1 MTRGAGKY
9 PREVSVPMTAQM
21 HQFLEQLAE
30 RNHISLADVVRQ
42 AIREYLDVQEDL
54 MGSRSRMGNR
64 VAHQLDLIRQQMLEQ
79 QIRSDIH
86 LLAAI
91 ILLEMRAGRQGADV
105 LAQIAKLAAHASGD
119 IRAVLVSSQG
129 ETKPAPSSKE

>member
-79 QIRSDIH
+79 QIRSDSH

>member
-64 VAHQLDLIRQQMLEQ
+64 VARQLMEIQEGLLKRQARADTL
-79 QIRSDIH
+79 

-91 ILLEMRAGRQGADV
+91 ILLQMKQGMEGSKV
-105 LAQIAKLAAHASGD
+105 LSQVVQLAAHARD
-119 IRAVLVSSQG
+119 EIHAVLEA
-129 ETKPAPSSKE
+129 ET

>member
-1 MTRGAGKY
+1 MTSHRCSARINIPVTQQMRDFVELLARRQGT
-9 PREVSVPMTAQM
+9 SV
-21 HQFLEQLAE
+21 
-30 RNHISLADVVRQ
+30 ADVARQ
-42 AIREYLDVQEDL
+42 AIRDYLDQQEDVI
-54 MGSRSRMGNR
+54 GSRSRMGNR

-79 QIRSDIH
+79 QIRSDVH

-91 ILLEMRAGRQGADV
+91 ILLEMRSGRQGADV

>member
-1 MTRGAGKY
+1 MTSHRCSARINIPVTQQMRDFVELLARRQGT
-9 PREVSVPMTAQM
+9 SV
-21 HQFLEQLAE
+21 
-30 RNHISLADVVRQ
+30 ADVARQ
-42 AIREYLDVQEDL
+42 AIRDYLDQQEDVI
-54 MGSRSRMGNR
+54 GSRSRMGNR

-91 ILLEMRAGRQGADV
+91 ILLEMRSGRQGADV

>member
-9 PREVSVPMTAQM
+9 PREISVPMTAQM

-30 RNHISLADVVRQ
+30 RNHSSLADVVRQ
-42 AIREYLDVQEDL
+42 ATREYLDVQEDL

-79 QIRSDIH
+79 QIRSDSH

-105 LAQIAKLAAHASGD
+105 LAQIAKLAAHASGE

>member
-91 ILLEMRAGRQGADV
+91 ILLEMRSGRQGADV
-105 LAQIAKLAAHASGD
+105 LAQIAKLAAHASGE

>member
-54 MGSRSRMGNR
+54 MCSRSRMGNR

-79 QIRSDIH
+79 QIRSDVH

-91 ILLEMRAGRQGADV
+91 ILLEMRSGRQGADV

>member
-91 ILLEMRAGRQGADV
+91 ILLEMRSGRQGADV

>member
-30 RNHISLADVVRQ
+30 RNHINLADVVRQ
-42 AIREYLDVQEDL
+42 ATREYLDVQEDL

-91 ILLEMRAGRQGADV
+91 ILLEMRSGRQGADV

-119 IRAVLVSSQG
+119 IRAVLVSSLG